1 MLNVFVGE
9 IERFGTRDAPNS
21 NIEERKGNDPNLT
34 LPLVTN
40 DRPQNASLPYWWI
53 HLLEHGSRDVVPW
66 AGRFMDGGYMWWYE
80 RGGSYPITL
89 LWGYER
95 GRFVCSMLTV
105 ERCCVR
111 GGM

>member
-40 DRPQNASLPYWWI
+40 DRPQNASLPY
-53 HLLEHGSRDVVPW
+53 
-66 AGRFMDGGYMWWYE
+66 
-80 RGGSYPITL
+80 
-89 LWGYER
+89 
-95 GRFVCSMLTV
+95 
-105 ERCCVR
+105 
-111 GGM
+111 